1 MSIITYLGKDI
12 TDYITNRNEYLKKLH
27 FYCPEHGHELVW
39 HTSYSRNKKD
49 YGITISI
56 QRVICPCKRC
66 NYTQAVLPDFLQPN
80 KHYSA
85 YEITHVM
92 IEADTSDTAL
102 EIDTEASISTV
113 RRWIT
118 QYRPIIDEKISRL
131 KAMVIQVREK
141 VVNEAS
147 LSAEQPMAMIH
158 KLLKC
163 LPAINYTNT
172 IGAAY
177 MYSNALAI
185 PK

>member
-1 MSIITYLGKDI
+1 
-12 TDYITNRNEYLKKLH
+12 
-27 FYCPEHGHELVW
+27 
-39 HTSYSRNKKD
+39 
-49 YGITISI
+49 
-56 QRVICPCKRC
+56 
-66 NYTQAVLPDFLQPN
+66 
-80 KHYSA
+80 
-85 YEITHVM
+85 M